1 MNKNIILPAVLP
13 GVFIALAALVLS
25 FRSPVP
31 AESIIGYASVLALLG
46 MAALEYRI
54 NWKRLLGRS

>member
-1 MNKNIILPAVLP
+1 MKNNLLVLVAFA
-13 GVFIALAALVLS
+13 GVTALAALLLT
-25 FRSPVP
+25 FRFPVS
-31 AESIIGYASVLALLG
+31 AEYAAGYASVLALLG

>member
-1 MNKNIILPAVLP
+1 MKNNLLVLAVLS
-13 GVFIALAALVLS
+13 GVSAVAALLLT
-25 FRSPVP
+25 FRFPVS
-31 AESIIGYASVLALLG
+31 AESAAGYASVLALLG